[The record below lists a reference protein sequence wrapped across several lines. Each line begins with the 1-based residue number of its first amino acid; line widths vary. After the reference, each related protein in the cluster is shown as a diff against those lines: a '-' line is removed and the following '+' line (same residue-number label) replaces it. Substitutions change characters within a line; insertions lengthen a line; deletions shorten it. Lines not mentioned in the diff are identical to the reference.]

1 MFRETS
7 VCRVCGKE
15 FEISPEFISTCPRCS
30 YESDK
35 DYSIVRNFIRSN
47 PGLTASQ
54 VANAT
59 GVSVAKILRYTK
71 EDLIDKI

>member
-7 VCRVCGKE
+7 ICRTCGKE
-15 FEISPEFISTCPRCS
+15 FEITPEFTSMCPRCS
-30 YESDK
+30 YETDK
-35 DYSIVRNFIRSN
+35 DYKIVRDYIRAT